1 LRFESLGGEGRDL
14 GKRKEERK
22 NEGMVAPQLEW
33 GFIFLHNTKSP
44 KYGEL
49 KSRTGGGFLRA

>member
-1 LRFESLGGEGRDL
+1 L